1 VCLGPGSRR
10 GTIRW
15 EEMSQEWEGGAT
27 DDVERVT
34 QKQEGLIRDQK
45 GGGGSGWGK
54 SQEYT

>member
-1 VCLGPGSRR
+1 
-10 GTIRW
+10 
-15 EEMSQEWEGGAT
+15 MSQEWEGGAT